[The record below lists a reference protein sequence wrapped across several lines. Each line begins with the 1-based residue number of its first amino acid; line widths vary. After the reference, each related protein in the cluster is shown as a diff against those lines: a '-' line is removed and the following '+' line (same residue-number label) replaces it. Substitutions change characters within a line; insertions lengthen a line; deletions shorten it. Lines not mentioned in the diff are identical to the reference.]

1 MSKLTSDDRDDLKIW
16 ARLHVRGGFEEVED
30 IEELLL
36 ELVGEFETSLS
47 ERDLRFEVREA
58 VIAAVE
64 SLLEDQAKWD
74 VLTDYDRLELAFD
87 QLEDA
92 GIVARQNFTC
102 CGTCGAAEIQAEIE
116 DFEFEGRTARG
127 YVFFHQQ
134 DTERAVEGSGLYF
147 SYGSVED
154 GSEAAHLAIGQQVH
168 DTMAA
173 VGLKPHW
180 NGKIDQRVGVML
192 EWKRRWE
199 GDVPAPLK
207 RWMF

>member
-47 ERDLRFEVREA
+47 ERDLRFEVRDA

-116 DFEFEGRTARG
+116 DFEFEGRTALG

-154 GSEAAHLAIGQQVH
+154 GPEEAHLAIGQQVH

-199 GDVPAPLK
+199 GDVPVPLK